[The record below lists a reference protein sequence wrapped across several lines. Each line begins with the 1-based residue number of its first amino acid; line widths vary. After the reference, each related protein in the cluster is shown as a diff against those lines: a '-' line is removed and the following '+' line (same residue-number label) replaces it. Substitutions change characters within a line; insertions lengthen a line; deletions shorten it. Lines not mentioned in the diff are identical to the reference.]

1 MKKAA
6 CIPELHSQRGVSLA
20 VSLLIL
26 IAVLILGTAA
36 ANIALQA
43 EKASRNDRDR
53 QIALQAAEA
62 ALADAELDI
71 EGSPEAGSS
80 RSSHFA
86 SDKVEGFT
94 PGCGAGVDNP
104 FLGMCTRNEDG
115 AAPVW
120 QSVDFT
126 DDSSQAR
133 TVPYGRFTGM
143 NFQTGHGSLPAK
155 PPRYIIELLPYTRAG
170 LGAGRDDLSYFY
182 RVTAAG
188 FGMRPATLVVLQT
201 YYRKE
206 GR

>member
-1 MKKAA
+1 MKAA
-6 CIPELHSQRGVSLA
+6 RIPALHLQAGASLA
-20 VSLLIL
+20 VSLLML

-71 EGSPEAGSS
+71 EGSPDAGRS
-80 RSSHFA
+80 RSSLFA
-86 SDKVEGFT
+86 KDKAEGFT
-94 PGCGAGVDNP
+94 PGCGAGMRNP
-104 FLGMCTRNEDG
+104 FLGMCMRSEDG
-115 AAPVW
+115 TAPAW

-126 DDSSQAR
+126 DDSSGAR
-133 TVPYGRFTGM
+133 TVPYGHFTGM
-143 NFQTGHGSLPAK
+143 AFQTGHGALPAK
-155 PPRYIIELLPYTRAG
+155 PPRYIIELLPYTREG
-170 LGAGRDDLSYFY
+170 QGAGPDDLSYFY

-188 FGMRPATLVVLQT
+188 FGMRPTTLVVLQT

-206 GR
+206 RG